1 MLALAVPESVHDP
14 FQFLFPENAVHF
26 ILIAYMRLFQ
36 NFSFGTATLKSV
48 VSQG

>member
-1 MLALAVPESVHDP
+1 MIKETTVYTDIFEDARNRVASSG
-14 FQFLFPENAVHF
+14 
-26 ILIAYMRLFQ
+26 ILHVRLFQ